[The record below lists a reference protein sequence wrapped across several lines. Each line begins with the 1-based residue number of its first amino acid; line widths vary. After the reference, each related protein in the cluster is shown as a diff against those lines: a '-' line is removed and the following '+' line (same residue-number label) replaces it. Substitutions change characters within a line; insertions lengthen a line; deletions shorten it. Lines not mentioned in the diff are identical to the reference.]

1 MRGRKFIENKSALS
15 LFRLAL
21 RKLSEKSLLENS
33 LYRHVLTGELW
44 ERYEFDRTDQ
54 YSFGTG
60 FRTYPYPETSELI
73 QTALNSD
80 MNEEI
85 IGACR
90 LLYRLEFI
98 GIEYRE
104 HLVKGMEGQS
114 QNISEKRFALI
125 YEYANLANQGN
136 LREIMNKTNEEI
148 DDDLAFYQDLYH
160 RALELKRKTNA
171 NEV

>member
-1 MRGRKFIENKSALS
+1 MRKRNFIENISALS
-15 LFRLAL
+15 KFRLAL

-44 ERYEFDRTDQ
+44 ERYEFDCTDQ

-73 QTALNSD
+73 QTALTSD
-80 MNEEI
+80 FDDEI

-98 GIEYRE
+98 GIEFRE
-104 HLVKGMEGQS
+104 YLVKGMEGKS
-114 QNISEKRFALI
+114 KNISEKRFALI
-125 YEYANLANQGN
+125 YEYANLGNQGN
-136 LREIMNKTNEEI
+136 LREIMNKTNGEIEE
-148 DDDLAFYQDLYH
+148 DFDYYQDLYH
-160 RALELKRKTNA
+160 RALELKRRINA
-171 NEV
+171 NKV